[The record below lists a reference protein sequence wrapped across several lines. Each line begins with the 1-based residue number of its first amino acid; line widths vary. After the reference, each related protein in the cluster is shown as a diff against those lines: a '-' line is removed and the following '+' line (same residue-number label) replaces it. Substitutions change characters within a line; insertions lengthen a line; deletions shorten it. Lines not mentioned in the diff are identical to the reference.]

1 MYLNMYLFMCNLCRY
16 SCEYFSLEFND
27 YLPSTVVKSFW
38 PTQGLLDLYALHVI
52 NTKDKH
58 IIMNSIISTY
68 KDKYELRST
77 LLVITLR
84 SLRSEDCWFVSPRRI
99 SLESKPN
106 KSQFLLI
113 KTIMNNDSKISVLI
127 SQFLHQETHLLQF
140 LLQWHAGTRVCVVTR
155 YIRGGPGLEPI
166 TILNTA
172 SGLRGDVQTWSSSM
186 VIKM

>member
-1 MYLNMYLFMCNLCRY
+1 
-16 SCEYFSLEFND
+16 
-27 YLPSTVVKSFW
+27 
-38 PTQGLLDLYALHVI
+38 
-52 NTKDKH
+52 
-58 IIMNSIISTY
+58 MNSIISTY

-127 SQFLHQETHLLQF
+127 SQFLHQETHLLQ
-140 LLQWHAGTRVCVVTR
+140 WHAGTRVCVVTR

-172 SGLRGDVQTWSSSM
+172 SGLRGEVQTRSSSM

>member
-1 MYLNMYLFMCNLCRY
+1 MYLTMYLLMCNLCRY

-68 KDKYELRST
+68 KDKYELSST
-77 LLVITLR
+77 LLVIT
-84 SLRSEDCWFVSPRRI
+84 LRSEDCWFVSPRRI

-106 KSQFLLI
+106 KSHFL
-113 KTIMNNDSKISVLI
+113 NDSKISVLI

-172 SGLRGDVQTWSSSM
+172 SGLRGEVQTWSSSM

>member
-1 MYLNMYLFMCNLCRY
+1 
-16 SCEYFSLEFND
+16 
-27 YLPSTVVKSFW
+27 
-38 PTQGLLDLYALHVI
+38 
-52 NTKDKH
+52 
-58 IIMNSIISTY
+58 MNSIISTY

-127 SQFLHQETHLLQF
+127 SQFLHQETHLLQ
-140 LLQWHAGTRVCVVTR
+140 WHAGTRVCVVTR

-172 SGLRGDVQTWSSSM
+172 SGLRGDVQT
-186 VIKM
+186 

>member
-1 MYLNMYLFMCNLCRY
+1 
-16 SCEYFSLEFND
+16 
-27 YLPSTVVKSFW
+27 
-38 PTQGLLDLYALHVI
+38 
-52 NTKDKH
+52 
-58 IIMNSIISTY
+58 MNSIISTY

-106 KSQFLLI
+106 KSHFL
-113 KTIMNNDSKISVLI
+113 NDSKISVLI

-172 SGLRGDVQTWSSSM
+172 SGLRGEVQT
-186 VIKM
+186 

>member
-1 MYLNMYLFMCNLCRY
+1 MYLTMYLFMCNLCRY

-106 KSQFLLI
+106 KSHFL
-113 KTIMNNDSKISVLI
+113 NDSKISVLI
-127 SQFLHQETHLLQF
+127 SQFLHQETH

-172 SGLRGDVQTWSSSM
+172 SGLRGEVQTWSSSM